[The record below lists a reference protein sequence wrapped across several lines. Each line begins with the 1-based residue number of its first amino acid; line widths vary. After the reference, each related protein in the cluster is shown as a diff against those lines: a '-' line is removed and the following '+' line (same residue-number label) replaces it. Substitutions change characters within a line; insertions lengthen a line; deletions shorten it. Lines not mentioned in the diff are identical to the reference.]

1 MQINYVRYRTFI
13 LLLRSFAVLPYFIS
27 VTKPIQNTAAKQMRG
42 GEFAIARILQART
55 HAPAQRDPIIL
66 PLPSERSRVKF
77 LPSEVE

>member
-27 VTKPIQNTAAKQMRG
+27 VTKPTQNTAAKQIRG
-42 GEFAIARILQART
+42 GEFAIARILQLERT
-55 HAPAQRDPIIL
+55 RQRSTIQSSCHL
-66 PLPSERSRVKF
+66 